1 MNTYYFVADWIENY
15 YTTIK
20 DCLFSIK
27 ANTLEEAQDK
37 IIKKYS
43 KKLNIKY
50 KPYNDFVESLDF
62 YKGIR
67 IGKLTTEITDFESIY

>member
-27 ANTLEEAQDK
+27 ANTLEE
-37 IIKKYS
+37 S
-43 KKLNIKY
+43 
-50 KPYNDFVESLDF
+50 
-62 YKGIR
+62 
-67 IGKLTTEITDFESIY
+67 